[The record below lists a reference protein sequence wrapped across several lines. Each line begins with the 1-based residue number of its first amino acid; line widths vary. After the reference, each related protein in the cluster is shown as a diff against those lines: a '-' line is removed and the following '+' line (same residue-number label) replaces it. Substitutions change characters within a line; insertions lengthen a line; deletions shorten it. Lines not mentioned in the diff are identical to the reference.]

1 MPLIATHELP
11 EESDDPALYNG
22 ADACRT
28 RGILDR
34 LLALPGSE
42 PVYGLSR
49 AMQGP
54 VMEMMLRGI
63 LIDPMERD
71 RGITDLRSRLKGINS
86 ALAQWVHAISGIS
99 QGFDHSP
106 WFYNSGPQIKHLF
119 YNIMRIRPIETHYKG
134 DTKQPMN
141 EETLDKIRT
150 RYPRAR
156 AIASAI
162 LACRDLKKQLEKL
175 EMEVDPDWRMR
186 SSINIA
192 GTNEGRWS
200 TSKSFTGSG
209 GNLQNVDERLRRMFI
224 ADPGFKLLGI
234 DKEQAEARW
243 VGFLIGI
250 LFDDWQYLDLLESGD
265 GHTAVARM
273 VWERDFPWTGNL
285 EHDKAIANQPFP
297 HRAQPTYR
305 QACKVLS
312 HATNIMGKPPTISV
326 HTGIPQHLV
335 EQFQGKYFSAI
346 PGILRYHRWLAAK
359 IQTDQRLT
367 NPFGR
372 TRDFFDRPD
381 SEETVRKAAA
391 FMQASPNAD
400 DINLGG
406 WRIWHHMGPRVQL
419 LSQEHDAWYLQF
431 REDDDEDEVIAE
443 CQRHLNV
450 VFDLGFR
457 KFSVPTE
464 AKVGWNKG
472 SRWKTQSD
480 GRRAEINPRGLDKPG
495 ARRNA

>member
-1 MPLIATHELP
+1 MPLIATHELNS
-11 EESDDPALYNG
+11 ESDDPQLYNG
-22 ADACRT
+22 FDCCRT
-28 RGILDR
+28 HGILNR
-34 LLALPGSE
+34 LLSLPGADPIYS
-42 PVYGLSR
+42 LSR

-54 VMEMMLRGI
+54 AMEMMLRGI
-63 LIDPMERD
+63 LVDPMERD
-71 RGITDLRSRLKGINS
+71 RGITDLRTRLHGINS
-86 ALAQWVHAISGIS
+86 ALAQWVHTISGMS
-99 QGFDHSP
+99 SGFDGSP
-106 WFYNSGPQIKHLF
+106 WFYNSGGQIKHLF
-119 YNIMRIRPIETHYKG
+119 YHVMHLKPIETHYG
-134 DTKQPMN
+134 GQTKQPMD
-141 EETLDKIRT
+141 EETLEKIRV

-186 SSINIA
+186 TSINIA

-224 ADPGFKLLGI
+224 SDPGYKLLGI

-273 VWERDFPWTGNL
+273 VWEQDFPWTGDIKKDRL
-285 EHDKAIANQPFP
+285 IAEQEFP

-312 HATNIMGKPPTISV
+312 HATNILGKPRTISV
-326 HTGIPQHLV
+326 HTGIPEHLV
-335 EQFQGKYFSAI
+335 QQFQEKYFTAL
-346 PGILRYHRWLAAK
+346 PGIPRYQKWLAAK
-359 IQTDQRLT
+359 IQISQRLT

-381 SEETVRKAAA
+381 AEETVRKAAA

-406 WRIWHHMGPRVQL
+406 WRMWKYMGNRIQL
-419 LSQEHDAWYLQF
+419 LTQEHDAWYLQF
-431 REDDDEDEVIAE
+431 REDDDEEEIIRE

-450 VFDLGFR
+450 VFDLGDR
-457 KFSVPTE
+457 QFSVPTE

-472 SRWKTQSD
+472 QRWKIESD
-480 GRRAEINPRGLDKPG
+480 GSKSDVNPRGLDKPG
-495 ARRNA
+495 AKR